1 VPSPI
6 SAPATATPEHEG
18 DAAPCHRPSRDPA
31 EGGGGCE
38 CVRWTIRK
46 RKEAVTRAKIRS
58 MDLDMELE
66 RKTKEYEKFNNK
78 NAGVSEVSVDEL
90 ERPNQATHEI
100 LKEVKHQNVAN
111 ELRLANEM
119 EISNFIKAAGGKE
132 FVTPEMEELFKRS
145 RDAVEQMIKENG
157 LDR

>member
-1 VPSPI
+1 
-6 SAPATATPEHEG
+6 
-18 DAAPCHRPSRDPA
+18 
-31 EGGGGCE
+31 
-38 CVRWTIRK
+38 
-46 RKEAVTRAKIRS
+46 

-90 ERPNQATHEI
+90 ERPNQATQEI
-100 LKEVKHQNVAN
+100 LKEFKHQSVAN